1 MLHGSMLY
9 DVSGGHFTSHIVVL
23 DVEHPRKKSESTSYL
38 TQLSKAKADR
48 YISQESIII
57 ASLLNR
63 ARDSASQ
70 DKLFLINN
78 NKKRF

>member
-38 TQLSKAKADR
+38 TQPRPIDTFHKEA
-48 YISQESIII
+48 
-57 ASLLNR
+57 
-63 ARDSASQ
+63 
-70 DKLFLINN
+70 
-78 NKKRF
+78 